1 MDHRLLLLQYY
12 YYYIDFH
19 FHFQS
24 KWKSKD
30 CLVNPLLHCV
40 TWTQWTQWK
49 WKWSTE
55 HTESIVL
62 GVFVVVD
69 VLVVVVVL
77 CCVINPWFD
86 SFLIFSLFNMFYSGF
101 FLFLYIYWIF
111 FPPVFVSAVTLFS
124 YLVLFMC
131 TIHNHAS
138 SFRISLFWTI
148 KYDALRIT
156 IS

>member
-12 YYYIDFH
+12 YYYYYID

-30 CLVNPLLHCV
+30 CLVNPLLHRV

-69 VLVVVVVL
+69 VLVVVVL

-86 SFLIFSLFNMFYSGF
+86 SFLIFSSSICFILNF
-101 FLFLYIYWIF
+101 FILIYLLNIF
-111 FPPVFVSAVTLFS
+111 STRFCQCSYFIFIFDFVHVYNSQS
-124 YLVLFMC
+124 
-131 TIHNHAS
+131 
-138 SFRISLFWTI
+138 RIIISNQSLLN
-148 KYDALRIT
+148 D
-156 IS
+156 

>member
-12 YYYIDFH
+12 YYYYYIDFH
-19 FHFQS
+19 FDW

-30 CLVNPLLHCV
+30 CLVNPLLHRV

-69 VLVVVVVL
+69 VLVVVVL

-86 SFLIFSLFNMFYSGF
+86 SFLIFSSSICFILNF
-101 FLFLYIYWIF
+101 FILIYLLNIF
-111 FPPVFVSAVTLFS
+111 STRFCQCSYFIFIFDFVHVYNSQSRL
-124 YLVLFMC
+124 
-131 TIHNHAS
+131 I
-138 SFRISLFWTI
+138 ISNQSLLN
-148 KYDALRIT
+148 D
-156 IS
+156 

>member
-12 YYYIDFH
+12 YYYYYID

-30 CLVNPLLHCV
+30 CLVNPLLHRV

-69 VLVVVVVL
+69 VLVVVVL

-86 SFLIFSLFNMFYSGF
+86 SFLIFSLFNMFYSEF
-101 FLFLYIYWIF
+101 FYSYIFIEYFFHPFLSVQLLYFHIWFCSCVQFTITHHHF
-111 FPPVFVSAVTLFS
+111 ESVSFERLNMMHWE
-124 YLVLFMC
+124 LQ
-131 TIHNHAS
+131 
-138 SFRISLFWTI
+138 
-148 KYDALRIT
+148 
-156 IS
+156 